1 MGSSFRTRESAATP
15 GGVRLA
21 SLLLD
26 DERVLVVRAVERAR
40 YLSTVEEQRRRGVDT
55 HAVADVD
62 VLPDARAGGGIVEAA
77 AKRRELEAELT
88 RVAKE
93 TFALEM
99 LVVLEEHVV
108 VLPEPSLL
116 AGAFGGDRREARVR
130 MQRTG
135 ERRVAARV
143 EGVVAE
149 DEADIRARPDE
160 FLQVGERFRTVGTF
174 EIGEL
179 DDGDGRVAGTLGVL
193 FARRELAKGDDVEAV
208 PPVDELRVALAH
220 LGEVGRRRRLVHGG
234 ECPAGDGQ
242 HEGRGRDGAGGTP
255 AGPPTAARRRVET
268 GGERHHRDE
277 PGGDDD

>member
-26 DERVLVVRAVERAR
+26 DERVVVVCGVERAR
-40 YLSTVEEQRRRGVDT
+40 YLPTVEEQRRRGVDA

-62 VLPDARAGGGIVEAA
+62 VLPDTRAGGGVVEAA

-116 AGAFGGDRREARVR
+116 AGAFGGDRRETRVR

-143 EGVVAE
+143 EGVVA
-149 DEADIRARPDE
+149 
-160 FLQVGERFRTVGTF
+160 G
-174 EIGEL
+174 
-179 DDGDGRVAGTLGVL
+179 
-193 FARRELAKGDDVEAV
+193 
-208 PPVDELRVALAH
+208 
-220 LGEVGRRRRLVHGG
+220 
-234 ECPAGDGQ
+234 
-242 HEGRGRDGAGGTP
+242 DGAGNR
-255 AGPPTAARRRVET
+255 AGPGEVVA
-268 GGERHHRDE
+268 GGGRC
-277 PGGDDD
+277 PP